1 MTTTN
6 YLKDAIL
13 EYISKNNEKLDSVDI
28 TSHFKIS
35 VDIVLNQVQNLK
47 EEGKIK
53 RVLIDRRYFYK
64 ITR

>member
-13 EYISKNNEKLDSVDI
+13 EYISKNNEKLDLVDI

>member
-6 YLKDAIL
+6 YLKDEIF

-28 TSHFKIS
+28 TNHFKLR
-35 VDIVLNQVQNLK
+35 VDITLTEVKNLE

-53 RVLIDRRYFYK
+53 KVSNGVRFVYEVVR
-64 ITR
+64 